1 MIQSMKVKRVYI
13 KRIELVNIKDK
24 YLQISTLFLTLVT
37 VGATSATAASLKS
50 SDVVVI
56 IDESGSMRYEQVW
69 LGTIIP
75 QLDTALQN
83 QGIVGNRF
91 GLVGFGSSNQTLGRS
106 LPVGG
111 AKFGNSAQFATAT
124 NSLLLNGGFEDGY
137 SAIDFA
143 LNNYTFREGA
153 AVNFI
158 LVTDEDRDNGN
169 SSLNFNNILAR
180 LKRNPQDNKD
190 DILLNAIVNANFVNN
205 SIGVNSEGKAYIAN
219 GSGGYTT
226 TQLPQPLTNFITS
239 DFGTTKLD
247 YIDLALD
254 SGGAGWN
261 LNQLRDGGLTGTSF
275 SKAFIDTKV
284 EEIKNQ
290 EIPEPGLVLGLLS
303 AGVLGVISLG
313 KKLTQ
318 SVLN

>member
-1 MIQSMKVKRVYI
+1 M
-13 KRIELVNIKDK
+13 NIKDK

-56 IDESGSMRYEQVW
+56 VDEYGSMNYEQTW
-69 LGTIIP
+69 LGTVIP

-91 GLVGFGSSNQTLGRS
+91 GLVGFGTSNQTLGRS

-111 AKFGNSAQFATAT
+111 AKFGNSAEFATAT
-124 NSLLLNGGFEDGY
+124 NSLLLNGSFEDGY

-190 DILLNAIVNANFVNN
+190 DILLNAIVDANFVNN
-205 SIGVNSEGKAYIAN
+205 SLGVNSEGNAYIAN

-226 TQLPQPLTNFITS
+226 TQLPQPLTNFVTR

-254 SGGAGWN
+254 SGGAGWD

-275 SKAFIDTKV
+275 AKAFIDIKV

-290 EIPEPGLVLGLLS
+290 QIPEPGLVLGLLS

>member
-1 MIQSMKVKRVYI
+1 M
-13 KRIELVNIKDK
+13 NIKDK
-24 YLQISTLFLTLVT
+24 YLQVSTLFLTFVT
-37 VGATSATAASLKS
+37 VGATSATAASLS

-56 IDESGSMRYEQVW
+56 VDESGSMSLEQAW

-75 QLDTALQN
+75 QLDTAMQS
-83 QGIVGNRF
+83 QGLVDNRF
-91 GLVGFGSSNQTLGRS
+91 GLVGFGSSSETLGRS

-111 AKFGNSAQFATAT
+111 ANFGNSAQFATAT
-124 NSLLLNGGFEDGY
+124 NSLRLNGWFEDGY

-143 LNNYTFREGA
+143 LSNYTFRAGA

-169 SSLNFNNILAR
+169 SSLNFNNMLAR
-180 LKRNPQDNKD
+180 LKRNPRDNKD
-190 DILLNAIVNANFVNN
+190 DILLNAVVNANFVNN
-205 SIGVNSEGKAYIAN
+205 SLGVDSEGKAYIAN

-226 TQLPQPLTNFITS
+226 TQLPPLTSFITS
-239 DFGTTKLD
+239 GFGTTELD

-261 LNQLRDGGLTGTSF
+261 LNQLRGGGLTGTSF
-275 SKAFIDTKV
+275 SNAFVDVKV

-290 EIPEPGLVLGLLS
+290 QIPEPGLVLGLLS

-313 KKLTQ
+313 KRLTQ

>member
-1 MIQSMKVKRVYI
+1 M
-13 KRIELVNIKDK
+13 NIKDK
-24 YLQISTLFLTLVT
+24 YLQASTLFLTLVT

-56 IDESGSMRYEQVW
+56 VDEYGSMNYEQTW
-69 LGTIIP
+69 LGTVIP

-91 GLVGFGSSNQTLGRS
+91 GLVGFGTSNQTLGRS

-111 AKFGNSAQFATAT
+111 AKFGNSAEFATAT
-124 NSLLLNGGFEDGY
+124 NSLLLNGSFEDGY

-190 DILLNAIVNANFVNN
+190 DILLNAVVNANFVNN
-205 SIGVNSEGKAYIAN
+205 SLGVNSEGNAYIAN

-226 TQLPQPLTNFITS
+226 TQLPQPLTNFVTR

-254 SGGAGWN
+254 SGGAGWD

-275 SKAFIDTKV
+275 AKAFIDIKV
-284 EEIKNQ
+284 EDTKNQ
-290 EIPEPGLVLGLLS
+290 QIPEPGLVLGLLS

>member
-1 MIQSMKVKRVYI
+1 M
-13 KRIELVNIKDK
+13 NIKDK
-24 YLQISTLFLTLVT
+24 YLQASTLFLTLVT

-56 IDESGSMRYEQVW
+56 VDEYGSMNYEPTW
-69 LGTIIP
+69 LGTVIP

-91 GLVGFGSSNQTLGRS
+91 GLVGFGTSNQTLGRS

-111 AKFGNSAQFATAT
+111 AKFGNSAEFATAT
-124 NSLLLNGGFEDGY
+124 NSLLLNGSFEDGY

-205 SIGVNSEGKAYIAN
+205 SLGVNSEGNAYIAN

-226 TQLPQPLTNFITS
+226 TQLPQPLTNFVTR

-254 SGGAGWN
+254 SGGAGWD

-275 SKAFIDTKV
+275 AKAFIDIKV
-284 EEIKNQ
+284 EDTKNQ
-290 EIPEPGLVLGLLS
+290 QIPEPGLVLGLLS

>member
-1 MIQSMKVKRVYI
+1 M
-13 KRIELVNIKDK
+13 
-24 YLQISTLFLTLVT
+24 T

-56 IDESGSMRYEQVW
+56 VDEYGSMNYEQTW
-69 LGTIIP
+69 LGTVIP

-91 GLVGFGSSNQTLGRS
+91 GLVGFGTSNQTLGRS

-111 AKFGNSAQFATAT
+111 AKFGNSAEFATAT
-124 NSLLLNGGFEDGY
+124 NSLLLNGSFEDGY

-190 DILLNAIVNANFVNN
+190 DILLTAIVDANFVNN
-205 SIGVNSEGKAYIAN
+205 SLGVNSEGNAYIAN

-226 TQLPQPLTNFITS
+226 TQLPQPLTNFVTR

-254 SGGAGWN
+254 SGGAGWD

-275 SKAFIDTKV
+275 AKAFIDIKV
-284 EEIKNQ
+284 EDTKNQ
-290 EIPEPGLVLGLLS
+290 QIPEPGLVLGLLS

>member
-1 MIQSMKVKRVYI
+1 M
-13 KRIELVNIKDK
+13 NIKDK

-111 AKFGNSAQFATAT
+111 AKFGNSAEFATAT
-124 NSLLLNGGFEDGY
+124 NSLLLNGSFEDGY

-190 DILLNAIVNANFVNN
+190 DILLNAIVDANFVNN
-205 SIGVNSEGKAYIAN
+205 SLGVNSEGNAYIAN

-226 TQLPQPLTNFITS
+226 TQLPQPLTNFVTR

-275 SKAFIDTKV
+275 AKAFIDIKV
-284 EEIKNQ
+284 EDTKNQ
-290 EIPEPGLVLGLLS
+290 QIPEPGLVLGLLS

>member
-1 MIQSMKVKRVYI
+1 M
-13 KRIELVNIKDK
+13 NIKDK

-56 IDESGSMRYEQVW
+56 IDESGSMSLEQAW

-75 QLDTALQN
+75 QLDTAMQN
-83 QGIVGNRF
+83 QGLVGNRF
-91 GLVGFGSSNQTLGRS
+91 GLVGFGSSSETLGRS

-111 AKFGNSAQFATAT
+111 ANFGNSAQFATAT
-124 NSLLLNGGFEDGY
+124 NSLRLNGWFEDGY

-143 LNNYTFREGA
+143 LNNYTFRAGA

-190 DILLNAIVNANFVNN
+190 DILLNAVVNANFVNN
-205 SIGVNSEGKAYIAN
+205 SLGVNSEGEAYIAN

-226 TQLPQPLTNFITS
+226 TQLPPLTSFITS
-239 DFGTTKLD
+239 DFGTTELD

-261 LNQLRDGGLTGTSF
+261 LNKLRGGGLTGTSF
-275 SKAFIDTKV
+275 SNAFIDVKV
-284 EEIKNQ
+284 EEIKQ
-290 EIPEPGLVLGLLS
+290 PIPEPGLVLGLLS

-313 KKLTQ
+313 KRLTQ

>member
-1 MIQSMKVKRVYI
+1 MKVKRVYI

>member
-1 MIQSMKVKRVYI
+1 M
-13 KRIELVNIKDK
+13 NIKDK
-24 YLQISTLFLTLVT
+24 YLQVSTLFLTFVT
-37 VGATSATAASLKS
+37 VGATSATAASLS

-56 IDESGSMRYEQVW
+56 VDESGSMSLEQAW

-75 QLDTALQN
+75 QLDTAMQS
-83 QGIVGNRF
+83 QGLVGNRF
-91 GLVGFGSSNQTLGRS
+91 GLVGFGSSSETLGRS

-111 AKFGNSAQFATAT
+111 ANFGNSAQFATAT
-124 NSLLLNGGFEDGY
+124 NSLRLNGWFEDGY

-143 LNNYTFREGA
+143 LSNYTFRAGA

-169 SSLNFNNILAR
+169 SSLNFNNMLAR
-180 LKRNPQDNKD
+180 LKRNPRDNKD
-190 DILLNAIVNANFVNN
+190 DILLNAVVNANFVNN
-205 SIGVNSEGKAYIAN
+205 SLGVDSEGKAYIAN

-226 TQLPQPLTNFITS
+226 TQLPPLTSFITS
-239 DFGTTKLD
+239 GFGTTELD

-261 LNQLRDGGLTGTSF
+261 LNQLRGGGLTGTSF
-275 SKAFIDTKV
+275 SNAFVDVKV

-290 EIPEPGLVLGLLS
+290 QIPEPGLVLGLLS

-313 KKLTQ
+313 KRLTQ

>member
-1 MIQSMKVKRVYI
+1 M
-13 KRIELVNIKDK
+13 NIKDK
-24 YLQISTLFLTLVT
+24 YLQASTLFLTLVT

-56 IDESGSMRYEQVW
+56 VDEYGSMNYEQTW
-69 LGTIIP
+69 LGTVIP

-91 GLVGFGSSNQTLGRS
+91 GLVGFGTSNQTLGRS

-111 AKFGNSAQFATAT
+111 AKFGNSAEFATAT
-124 NSLLLNGGFEDGY
+124 NSLLLNGSFEDGY

-190 DILLNAIVNANFVNN
+190 DILLNAIVDANFVNN
-205 SIGVNSEGKAYIAN
+205 SLGVNSEGNAYIAN

-226 TQLPQPLTNFITS
+226 TQLPQPLTNFVTR

-254 SGGAGWN
+254 SGGAGWD

-275 SKAFIDTKV
+275 AKAFIDIKV
-284 EEIKNQ
+284 EDTKNQ
-290 EIPEPGLVLGLLS
+290 QIPEPGLVLGLLS

>member
-1 MIQSMKVKRVYI
+1 M
-13 KRIELVNIKDK
+13 NIKDK
-24 YLQISTLFLTLVT
+24 YLQISTLFLTFVT
-37 VGATSATAASLKS
+37 VGATSATAASLS

-56 IDESGSMRYEQVW
+56 VDESGSMSLEQAW

-75 QLDTALQN
+75 QLDTAMQS
-83 QGIVGNRF
+83 QGLVGNRF
-91 GLVGFGSSNQTLGRS
+91 GLVGFGSSSETLGRS

-111 AKFGNSAQFATAT
+111 ANFGNSAQFATAT
-124 NSLLLNGGFEDGY
+124 NSLRLNGWFEDGY

-143 LNNYTFREGA
+143 LSNYTFRAGA

-169 SSLNFNNILAR
+169 SSLNFNNMLAR
-180 LKRNPQDNKD
+180 LKRNPRDNKD
-190 DILLNAIVNANFVNN
+190 DILLNAVVNANFVNN
-205 SIGVNSEGKAYIAN
+205 SLGVDSEGKAYIAN

-226 TQLPQPLTNFITS
+226 TQLPPLTSFITS
-239 DFGTTKLD
+239 GFGTTELD

-261 LNQLRDGGLTGTSF
+261 LNQLRGGGLTGTSF
-275 SKAFIDTKV
+275 SNAFVDVKV

-290 EIPEPGLVLGLLS
+290 QIPEPGLVLGLLS

-313 KKLTQ
+313 KRLTQ

>member
-1 MIQSMKVKRVYI
+1 M
-13 KRIELVNIKDK
+13 NIKDK
-24 YLQISTLFLTLVT
+24 YLQASTLFLTLVT

-56 IDESGSMRYEQVW
+56 VDEYGSMNYEQTW
-69 LGTIIP
+69 LGTVIP

-91 GLVGFGSSNQTLGRS
+91 GLVGFGTSNQTLGRS

-111 AKFGNSAQFATAT
+111 AKFGNSAEFATAT
-124 NSLLLNGGFEDGY
+124 NSLLLNGSFEDGY

-190 DILLNAIVNANFVNN
+190 DILLNAIVDANFVNN
-205 SIGVNSEGKAYIAN
+205 SLGVNSEGNAYIAN

-226 TQLPQPLTNFITS
+226 TQLPQPLTNFVTR

-254 SGGAGWN
+254 SGGAGWD

-275 SKAFIDTKV
+275 SNAFIDAKV

-290 EIPEPGLVLGLLS
+290 QIPEPGLVLGLLS

>member
-1 MIQSMKVKRVYI
+1 M
-13 KRIELVNIKDK
+13 NIKDK

-56 IDESGSMRYEQVW
+56 VDESGSMNYEQAW
-69 LGTIIP
+69 LGTVIP

-111 AKFGNSAQFATAT
+111 AKFGNSAEFATAT

-205 SIGVNSEGKAYIAN
+205 SLGVNSEGNAYIAN

-226 TQLPQPLTNFITS
+226 TQLPQPLTNFVTRDS
-239 DFGTTKLD
+239 GTTKLD

-254 SGGAGWN
+254 SGGAGWD

-275 SKAFIDTKV
+275 AKAFIDIKV
-284 EEIKNQ
+284 EDTKNQ
-290 EIPEPGLVLGLLS
+290 QIPEPGLVLGLLS

>member
-1 MIQSMKVKRVYI
+1 M
-13 KRIELVNIKDK
+13 
-24 YLQISTLFLTLVT
+24 
-37 VGATSATAASLKS
+37 
-50 SDVVVI
+50 
-56 IDESGSMRYEQVW
+56 
-69 LGTIIP
+69 
-75 QLDTALQN
+75 
-83 QGIVGNRF
+83 
-91 GLVGFGSSNQTLGRS
+91 
-106 LPVGG
+106 
-111 AKFGNSAQFATAT
+111 
-124 NSLLLNGGFEDGY
+124 
-137 SAIDFA
+137 
-143 LNNYTFREGA
+143 NNYTFREGA

-190 DILLNAIVNANFVNN
+190 DILLNAIVDANFVNN
-205 SIGVNSEGKAYIAN
+205 SLGVNSEGNAYIAN

-226 TQLPQPLTNFITS
+226 TQLPQPLTNFVTS
-239 DFGTTKLD
+239 DFGTTELD

-275 SKAFIDTKV
+275 SNAFIDAKV

-290 EIPEPGLVLGLLS
+290 QIPEPGLVLGLLS

>member
-1 MIQSMKVKRVYI
+1 M
-13 KRIELVNIKDK
+13 NIKDK
-24 YLQISTLFLTLVT
+24 YLQASTLFLTLVT

-56 IDESGSMRYEQVW
+56 VDEYGSMNYEQTW
-69 LGTIIP
+69 LGTVIP

-91 GLVGFGSSNQTLGRS
+91 GLVGFGTSNQTLGRS
-106 LPVGG
+106 LPLGG
-111 AKFGNSAQFATAT
+111 AKFGNSAEFATAT
-124 NSLLLNGGFEDGY
+124 NSLLLKGGFEDGY

-205 SIGVNSEGKAYIAN
+205 SLGVNSEGNAYIAN

-254 SGGAGWN
+254 SGGTGWD
-261 LNQLRDGGLTGTSF
+261 LNQLRYGGLTGTSF
-275 SKAFIDTKV
+275 AKAFIDIKV

-290 EIPEPGLVLGLLS
+290 QIPEPGLVLGLLS

>member
-1 MIQSMKVKRVYI
+1 M
-13 KRIELVNIKDK
+13 NIKDK
-24 YLQISTLFLTLVT
+24 YLQASTLFLTLVT

-56 IDESGSMRYEQVW
+56 VDEYGSMNYEQTW
-69 LGTIIP
+69 LGTVIP

-91 GLVGFGSSNQTLGRS
+91 GLVGFGTSNQTLGRS

-111 AKFGNSAQFATAT
+111 AKFGNSAEFATAT
-124 NSLLLNGGFEDGY
+124 NSLLLNGSFEDGY

-205 SIGVNSEGKAYIAN
+205 SLGVNSEGNAYIAN

-226 TQLPQPLTNFITS
+226 TQLPQPLTNFVTR

-254 SGGAGWN
+254 SGGAGWD

-275 SKAFIDTKV
+275 AKAFIDIKV
-284 EEIKNQ
+284 EDTKNQ
-290 EIPEPGLVLGLLS
+290 QIPEPGLVLGLLS

>member
-1 MIQSMKVKRVYI
+1 M
-13 KRIELVNIKDK
+13 NIKDK

-56 IDESGSMRYEQVW
+56 VDESGSMSLEQAW

-75 QLDTALQN
+75 QLDTAMQN
-83 QGIVGNRF
+83 QGLVGNRF
-91 GLVGFGSSNQTLGRS
+91 GLVGFGSSNQPLGRS
-106 LPVGG
+106 LDVGG
-111 AKFGNSAQFATAT
+111 ANSEFGNSAQFATAT
-124 NSLLLNGGFEDGY
+124 NSLLLNGSFEDGY

-190 DILLNAIVNANFVNN
+190 DILLNAVVNANFVNN
-205 SIGVNSEGKAYIAN
+205 SLGVNSEGKAYIAN

-226 TQLPQPLTNFITS
+226 TQLPQPLTNFVTS
-239 DFGTTKLD
+239 DFGTTELD

-275 SKAFIDTKV
+275 SNAFIDAKV

-290 EIPEPGLVLGLLS
+290 QIPEPGLVLGLLS

-313 KKLTQ
+313 KRLTQ